1 MQSPVNTGG
10 ATSLFLAFIAKT
22 FLKLIRHVASLK
34 GVPVVVISLL
44 KGSLT
49 RYFLLHF
56 LYSASLLSHLLKG
69 PMHEI
74 FGFGF
79 FYINQTYMDR

>member
-10 ATSLFLAFIAKT
+10 TTSLFLAFIAKT
-22 FLKLIRHVASLK
+22 FLNHIRHVASLK

-49 RYFLLHF
+49 RYFLLSF
-56 LYSASLLSHLLKG
+56 LACYASYFNLNFGSDCPIKNSGSH
-69 PMHEI
+69 ETFSI
-74 FGFGF
+74 
-79 FYINQTYMDR
+79 